1 MSNVVAEKSFAK
13 GVESVV
19 KGDFLSGLAYF
30 EAAIEL
36 AKKVEKIAPPPKYLS
51 YYGLC
56 LAMVSTKSQTA
67 LELCESA
74 VAVEFYNPELFH
86 NLARVHLRMGRRDRA
101 YPVLLQGLQLHPS
114 HRGIQ
119 GDLRSLGIRRRPVL
133 PFLSR
138 GNPLNRMLGS
148 VLRDDREPSVL
159 EA

>member
-1 MSNVVAEKSFAK
+1 MGNVVAEKSYTK
-13 GVESVV
+13 GVESVA

-74 VAVEFYNPELFH
+74 VAVEFYNPDLFH

-101 YPVLLQGLQLHPS
+101 YPVLLRGLQLHPG
-114 HRGIQ
+114 HRGLI
-119 GDLRSLGIRRRPVL
+119 GDMHSLGIRRKPVL
-133 PFLSR
+133 PFLAR
-138 GNPLNRMLGS
+138 GNPVNRLLGAMF
-148 VLRDDREPSVL
+148 RDERQAAL
-159 EA
+159 EI

>member
-1 MSNVVAEKSFAK
+1 MSNAVAEKSFSK
-13 GVESVV
+13 GVQSVA

-74 VAVEFYNPELFH
+74 VTVEFYNPDLFH

-101 YPVLLQGLQLHPS
+101 YPVLLRGLQLHPG
-114 HRGIQ
+114 HRGIAR
-119 GDLRSLGIRRRPVL
+119 DVRLLGIRRRPLL

-138 GNPLNRMLGS
+138 GNPVNRFLGA
-148 VLRDDREPSVL
+148 LFRDTPSAM

>member
-1 MSNVVAEKSFAK
+1 MSNVVAEKSYSK
-13 GVESVV
+13 GVESIA

-51 YYGLC
+51 HYGLC

-74 VAVEFYNPELFH
+74 VAVEFYNPDLFH

-101 YPVLLQGLQLHPS
+101 YPVLLRGLQLHPG
-114 HRGIQ
+114 HRGIL

-138 GNPLNRMLGS
+138 ANPVNRLLGA
-148 VLRDDREPSVL
+148 VFRDDRQQTV

>member
-1 MSNVVAEKSFAK
+1 MSNVVAEKSYTK
-13 GVESVV
+13 GVESVA

-36 AKKVEKIAPPPKYLS
+36 AKKVEKIAPPPRYLS

-74 VAVEFYNPELFH
+74 VAVEFYNPDLFH
-86 NLARVHLRMGRRDRA
+86 NLARVHLRMGPRDRA
-101 YPVLLQGLQLHPS
+101 YPVLLRGLQLHPS
-114 HRGIQ
+114 HRGILN
-119 GDLRSLGIRRRPVL
+119 DVHSLGIRRRPIL
-133 PFLSR
+133 PFLAR
-138 GNPLNRMLGS
+138 GNPVNRLLGAMF
-148 VLRDDREPSVL
+148 RDDHQQVL

>member
-1 MSNVVAEKSFAK
+1 MSNVVAEKSYTK
-13 GVESVV
+13 GVESVA

-74 VAVEFYNPELFH
+74 VAVEFYNPDLFH

-101 YPVLLQGLQLHPS
+101 YPVLLRGLQLHPS
-114 HRGIQ
+114 HRGIL
-119 GDLRSLGIRRRPVL
+119 GDVHSLGIRRRPIL
-133 PFLSR
+133 PFLAR
-138 GNPLNRMLGS
+138 GNPVNRLLGAMF
-148 VLRDDREPSVL
+148 RDDHQQVL

>member
-1 MSNVVAEKSFAK
+1 MTNVVAEKSYTK
-13 GVESVV
+13 GVESVA

-51 YYGLC
+51 FYGLC
-56 LAMVSTKSQTA
+56 LAMVSTKTQTA

-74 VAVEFYNPELFH
+74 VAVEFYNPDLFH

-101 YPVLLQGLQLHPS
+101 YPVLLRGLQLHPS
-114 HRGIQ
+114 HRGIL
-119 GDLRSLGIRRRPVL
+119 GDVHSLGIRRRPIL
-133 PFLSR
+133 PFLAR
-138 GNPLNRMLGS
+138 GNPVNRLLGAMF
-148 VLRDDREPSVL
+148 RDERQQVL

>member
-1 MSNVVAEKSFAK
+1 MGNVVAEKSYSK
-13 GVESVV
+13 GVDSVS

-51 YYGLC
+51 FYGLC
-56 LAMVSTKSQTA
+56 LALVSTKSQTA

-74 VAVEFYNPELFH
+74 VAVEFYNPDLFH

-101 YPVLLQGLQLHPS
+101 YPVLLRGLQLHPG
-114 HRGIQ
+114 HRGILS
-119 GDLRSLGIRRRPVL
+119 DLRSLGIRRRPIL

-138 GNPLNRMLGS
+138 GNPVNRLLGS
-148 VLRDDREPSVL
+148 VFRDSRERVA

>member
-1 MSNVVAEKSFAK
+1 VTE
-13 GVESVV
+13 
-19 KGDFLSGLAYF
+19 LR
-30 EAAIEL
+30 AAIEL

-74 VAVEFYNPELFH
+74 VAVEFYNPDLFH

-101 YPVLLQGLQLHPS
+101 YPVLLRGLQLHPS
-114 HRGIQ
+114 HRGIL
-119 GDLRSLGIRRRPVL
+119 GDVHSLGIRRRPIL
-133 PFLSR
+133 PFLAR
-138 GNPLNRMLGS
+138 GNPVNRILGAMF
-148 VLRDDREPSVL
+148 RDDHQQVL

>member
-13 GVESVV
+13 GVESVA

-36 AKKVEKIAPPPKYLS
+36 ARKVEKTTPPPKYLS

-56 LAMVSTKSQTA
+56 LAMVSTKTQTA

-74 VAVEFYNPELFH
+74 VAVEFYNPDLFH
-86 NLARVHLRMGRRDRA
+86 NLARVHLRLGRRDRA
-101 YPVLLQGLQLHPS
+101 YALLLRGLQLHPG
-114 HRGIQ
+114 HRGISL
-119 GDLRSLGIRRRPVL
+119 DLRSLGVRRRPWI

-138 GNPLNRMLGS
+138 ANPVNRFFGMFFRNPQRPVPGN
-148 VLRDDREPSVL
+148 
-159 EA
+159 

>member
-1 MSNVVAEKSFAK
+1 MSNAIAEKSFSK
-13 GVESVV
+13 GVESVA

-51 YYGLC
+51 HYGLC
-56 LAMVSTKSQTA
+56 LAMVSTKTQTA

-74 VAVEFYNPELFH
+74 VAVEFYNPDLFH
-86 NLARVHLRMGRRDRA
+86 NLARVNLRMGRRDRA
-101 YPVLLQGLQLHPS
+101 YPVLLRGLQLHPG

-119 GDLRSLGIRRRPVL
+119 RDLRTLGIRRRPLL

-138 GNPLNRMLGS
+138 GNPVNRFLGA
-148 VLRDDREPSVL
+148 LFREEGRQVM

>member
-1 MSNVVAEKSFAK
+1 MGSNVVAEKSFAK
-13 GVESVV
+13 GVESVT

-51 YYGLC
+51 FYGLC

-74 VAVEFYNPELFH
+74 VAVEFYNPDLFH

-101 YPVLLQGLQLHPS
+101 YPMLLRGLQLHPS
-114 HRGIQ
+114 HRGILY
-119 GDLRSLGIRRRPVL
+119 DLRHLGVRRRPVL

-138 GNPLNRMLGS
+138 GNPLNRLLGS
-148 VLRDDREPSVL
+148 LLRP
-159 EA
+159 EAQPLIQA